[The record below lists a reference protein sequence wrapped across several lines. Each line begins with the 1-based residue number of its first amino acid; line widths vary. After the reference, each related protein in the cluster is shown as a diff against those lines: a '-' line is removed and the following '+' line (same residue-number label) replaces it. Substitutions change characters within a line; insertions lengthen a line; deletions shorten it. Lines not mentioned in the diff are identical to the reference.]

1 MTSKKAAT
9 SRQGAAGQA
18 RTGRRGGGA
27 ASAAATSAAAA
38 TSQGASNEADAQGIT
53 SVMRLAESDDHMLF
67 AMAAGM
73 KNSDSSDMTDHNDP
87 VFVSAGI
94 SEQVKPSIAYYK
106 AELKR
111 RHGFGRK
118 VDINFEEGTWD
129 EQRYRNEL
137 GKSGGYDKKDECFAL
152 ADTGFIEGRIDALL
166 DQACVL
172 IPI

>member
-1 MTSKKAAT
+1 
-9 SRQGAAGQA
+9 
-18 RTGRRGGGA
+18 
-27 ASAAATSAAAA
+27 
-38 TSQGASNEADAQGIT
+38 
-53 SVMRLAESDDHMLF
+53 MRLAEGDDHMLLT
-67 AMAAGM
+67 MAAGM
-73 KNSDSSDMTDHNDP
+73 KYSDGSDMTDHNDP

-94 SEQVKPSIAYYK
+94 SEQLKPSIAYYK

-166 DQACVL
+166 DQATVL
-172 IPI
+172 IPV